1 MTALIPMVVVGA
13 VDREVAEAEAEA
25 EAEAVAVAVA
35 VAEVYLALA
44 SSQSSHL
51 TIDLRKAKLFD

>member
-13 VDREVAEAEAEA
+13 VDREVAEA

>member
-1 MTALIPMVVVGA
+1 MTALMPIVVVGA
-13 VDREVAEAEAEA
+13 VDREVAEA
-25 EAEAVAVAVA
+25 AVAVVVA